1 MTVIFALLL
10 INYVISGLLDYVAK
24 VHHVELP
31 PSRYI
36 SCVLRITIVFTSA
49 LWGVLLIMAMT
60 FDRFYGIIR
69 PYKAS
74 SVNTVKKAKL
84 TCIFILF
91 FGVAYNIPH
100 IFFSI
105 DVGYDCVPYG
115 KAMAHV
121 YGYVY
126 YWLSF
131 AVNYSLPF
139 VALLI
144 MNSFIIHAV
153 RKRKKLNEVSQQRT
167 KTSELQIF
175 IILLLVTFSF
185 LLLTTMAYMLFL
197 FNMII
202 DFNQST
208 KYKAGFQLFYSVS
221 QKTWYTNNGI
231 SVHSVWVQVSKW
243 SNCPIQM

>member
-1 MTVIFALLL
+1 MCWLQIVLIFFFWFFNKTLLALSVKPLTVTFALLL

-121 YGYVY
+121 Y
-126 YWLSF
+126 
-131 AVNYSLPF
+131 
-139 VALLI
+139 
-144 MNSFIIHAV
+144 
-153 RKRKKLNEVSQQRT
+153 E
-167 KTSELQIF
+167 
-175 IILLLVTFSF
+175 
-185 LLLTTMAYMLFL
+185 
-197 FNMII
+197 
-202 DFNQST
+202 
-208 KYKAGFQLFYSVS
+208 
-221 QKTWYTNNGI
+221 
-231 SVHSVWVQVSKW
+231 
-243 SNCPIQM
+243 